1 MVILILRLI
10 SSYPPFLRCPYC
22 DTYRA
27 VSSSLLTHHK
37 RANHRAEWARDQAV
51 RRSKYA
57 KRLVVHKKKSCD
69 QKSQL

>member
-57 KRLVVHKKKSCD
+57 KRLVIHKKIMCPKTE
-69 QKSQL
+69 L